1 MATAQGIPVIAKE
14 VRKAVAGA
22 WFCGGRAFVAGRE
35 GKMQKAN
42 SRKLAASVALAAAS
56 VALLL
61 GLTFA
66 WFTDSVKNEGNR
78 IQAGTLGSSFPPRAT
93 AA

>member
-1 MATAQGIPVIAKE
+1 
-14 VRKAVAGA
+14 
-22 WFCGGRAFVAGRE
+22 
-35 GKMQKAN
+35 MQKAN

-78 IQAGTLGSSFPPRAT
+78 IQAGSLPTATRWFPRPNPTARFGTPSFPNSR
-93 AA
+93 

>member
-1 MATAQGIPVIAKE
+1 
-14 VRKAVAGA
+14 
-22 WFCGGRAFVAGRE
+22 
-35 GKMQKAN
+35 MQKTN

-78 IQAGTLGSSFPPRAT
+78 IQAGTLGIAATVPRASRSPRPPSRSCSGSRSRGSPT
-93 AA
+93 A

>member
-1 MATAQGIPVIAKE
+1 
-14 VRKAVAGA
+14 
-22 WFCGGRAFVAGRE
+22 
-35 GKMQKAN
+35 MQKAN
-42 SRKLAASVALAAAS
+42 SRAAERCLAAAS

-78 IQAGTLGSSFPPRAT
+78 IQAGTLGIELFHHGRRRRDPRQRRAVG
-93 AA
+93 AR